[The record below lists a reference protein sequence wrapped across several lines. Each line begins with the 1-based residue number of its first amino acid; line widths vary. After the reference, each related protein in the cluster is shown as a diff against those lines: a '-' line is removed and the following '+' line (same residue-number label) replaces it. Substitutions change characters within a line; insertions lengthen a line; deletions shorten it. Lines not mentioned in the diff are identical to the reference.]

1 MVGEVMNKYICAYC
15 SGVGIR
21 KKTNQDSMLLKQ
33 IETKEGQIVFAA
45 LCDGM
50 GGMSKGELAS
60 ATVIRDFDHWFDNS
74 YLLKGLDWKEQGVIT
89 QWKSALSNS
98 NQELIQYGNEN
109 IANHRSHLYRKRD
122 KDGTNDL

>member
-1 MVGEVMNKYICAYC
+1 MNKYICAYC

-33 IETKEGQIVFAA
+33 IETKEGQIVFAV

-60 ATVIRDFDHWFDNS
+60 ATVIRNFDQWFHNS
-74 YLLKGLDWKEQGVIT
+74 FLLKD
-89 QWKSALSNS
+89 
-98 NQELIQYGNEN
+98 
-109 IANHRSHLYRKRD
+109 
-122 KDGTNDL
+122 

>member
-15 SGVGIR
+15 SDVGIR

-33 IETKEGQIVFAA
+33 IETKEGQIVFAV

-60 ATVIRDFDHWFDNS
+60 ATVIRNFGQWFHNS
-74 YLLKGLDWKEQGVIT
+74 FLLKGLDWKEQEVIT
-89 QWKSALSNS
+89 QWKSVLSNS
-98 NQELIQYGNEN
+98 NQELIQYSNEN
-109 IANHRSHLYRKRD
+109 KANHRLYLYRKRD
-122 KDGTNDL
+122 EDGTNDL

>member
-1 MVGEVMNKYICAYC
+1 MNKYICAYC

-33 IETKEGQIVFAA
+33 IETKEGQIVFAV

-60 ATVIRDFDHWFDNS
+60 ATVIRNFDQWFHNS
-74 YLLKGLDWKEQGVIT
+74 FLLNGLDWKEQGVIT

-109 IANHRSHLYRKRD
+109 KANHRLYLYRKRD